1 MHVRVFGMATAIAAK
16 NIYKSFP
23 GVQANQD
30 VSLSVGQGEI
40 RAIIGENGAGK
51 TTLMNIFYGLYQPDS
66 GKIFVRDKEVH
77 IHSPRIAIN
86 LGIGMVHQHFKLV
99 PSFTLAQNVV
109 LGIEPHRAF
118 LIDEKQVN
126 RSVRQVSE
134 QYKLPLDVEKLA
146 LSASVGE
153 QQRAEIIKA
162 LYRGAEILILDE
174 PTAVLTDQE
183 AEELF
188 VILRNL
194 AQQGKT
200 ILFISHKLR
209 EVLAVSDNITVM
221 RQGKVVGT
229 VKTSEATTCELAE
242 MMVGRETVGGRLRNS
257 NTVFGEVILELKG
270 VSVLDDRNLMA
281 VKNASISLRSGQIL
295 GIAGVDGNGQEEL
308 IEAIMGLRPVVEG
321 EILVKGKNVARTSTR
336 NIRETGVSY
345 IPSDRYKAGV
355 ATDAYVWENMIASDY
370 YRRSFS
376 NWLGLR
382 TKDINNAVKGLID
395 SFQVITPGTKTKTG
409 HLSGGNIQRLIVGR
423 ELGFDRASVV
433 IASQPTRG
441 IDIAGTEA
449 IRKNLVE
456 YANRGAGVLLI
467 SADLDEILDLSDQ
480 VVVMFEGRIFDAGIV
495 DEGIRTRIGNL
506 MAGIEEGCS
515 S

>member
-1 MHVRVFGMATAIAAK
+1 MVFQMATAIAAK
-16 NIYKSFP
+16 GIYKSFP
-23 GVQANQD
+23 GVRANQD
-30 VSLSVGQGEI
+30 VSISVEQGEI

-77 IHSPRIAIN
+77 IHSPRTAIS

-109 LGIEPHRAF
+109 LGIEPHKAF

-134 QYKLPLDVEKLA
+134 QYKVALEVEKLA
-146 LSASVGE
+146 VSASVGE
-153 QQRAEIIKA
+153 QQRAEIVKA

-188 VILRNL
+188 VILRSL

-242 MMVGRETVGGRLRNS
+242 MMVGRETVGGRLRS
-257 NTVFGEVILELKG
+257 HPVVFGEVILELKN
-270 VSVLDDRNLMA
+270 VSVLDDRNLLA
-281 VKNASISLRSGQIL
+281 VKNVNLSLHGGQIL

-308 IEAIMGLRPVVEG
+308 IEAIMGLRPLVEG
-321 EILVKGKNVARTSTR
+321 EILVRGRNVVSTSTR
-336 NIRETGVSY
+336 NIREAGVSY

-355 ATDAYVWENMIASDY
+355 ATDAHVWENMIASEY
-370 YRRSFS
+370 HHASYST
-376 NWLGLR
+376 WLGLR
-382 TKDINNAVKGLID
+382 AKEID
-395 SFQVITPGTKTKTG
+395 SVVRNLIGTFQVVTPGTKTQTAN
-409 HLSGGNIQRLIVGR
+409 LSGGNIQRLIVGR
-423 ELGFDRASVV
+423 ELGFERASVI

-449 IRKNLVE
+449 IRKTLVE
-456 YANRGAGVLLI
+456 YANSGAGVLLV
-467 SADLDEILDLSDQ
+467 SADLDEILELSDR
-480 VVVMFEGRIFDAGIV
+480 VMVLFKGKIFDAGVV
-495 DEGIRTRIGNL
+495 DNGIRIRIGNL
-506 MAGIEEGCS
+506 MAGVEEGC
-515 S
+515 